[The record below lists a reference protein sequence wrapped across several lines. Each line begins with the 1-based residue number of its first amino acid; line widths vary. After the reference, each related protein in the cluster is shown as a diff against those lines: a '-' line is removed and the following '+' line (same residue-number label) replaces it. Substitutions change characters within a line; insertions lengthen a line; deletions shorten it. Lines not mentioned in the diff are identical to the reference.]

1 MTNAERFAALN
12 LPPPPAAAAM
22 PMTAGLLPMGGAPGL
37 ANSMR
42 GMDAERGLRG
52 SEGPTGAAG
61 AQGEQGP
68 PGNDGADSTV
78 PGPPGP
84 QGEQGPPGNDGA
96 DSTVPGPPGPQGPQ
110 GEQGP
115 PGNDGADSTVPG
127 PPGPEGPAGPEGPKG
142 SFVSTRAGIYEL
154 ACMEM
159 TRPFFAHIGPKG
171 EPLPDKFLAA
181 ITGPVLR
188 FGSSDGRHELCFG
201 VRAEFP
207 TWFMPDA
214 DEAQRVHSVKFW
226 NQEYL
231 NAPAMAAPEVKPP
244 PAPIQARAIPSNA
257 TLPCG
262 CHPAD
267 HFDVNCQCDAA

>member
-52 SEGPTGAAG
+52 SEGPA
-61 AQGEQGP
+61 
-68 PGNDGADSTV
+68 GNDGA
-78 PGPPGP
+78 PGA
-84 QGEQGPPGNDGA
+84 DGA
-96 DSTVPGPPGPQGPQ
+96 DGAQGPQ
-110 GEQGP
+110 GDPGPAGADGAQGP
-115 PGNDGADSTVPG
+115 QGD
-127 PPGPEGPAGPEGPKG
+127 PGPEGPAGPTGPEGPKG

-171 EPLPDKFLAA
+171 EPLPEKFLAA
-181 ITGPVLR
+181 ITGPVFR

-231 NAPAMAAPEVKPP
+231 NAQPATAPEVKPP
-244 PAPIQARAIPSNA
+244 PAPIQAQAIPSNA

>member
-12 LPPPPAAAAM
+12 LPPPPAAAPL

-52 SEGPTGAAG
+52 SAGPAGNDGA
-61 AQGEQGP
+61 QGP

-78 PGPPGP
+78 
-84 QGEQGPPGNDGA
+84 
-96 DSTVPGPPGPQGPQ
+96 PGPQGPQ

-127 PPGPEGPAGPEGPKG
+127 PPGPEGPQGPEGPKG

-171 EPLPDKFLAA
+171 EPLPEKFLAA
-181 ITGPVLR
+181 ITGPVFR

-231 NAPAMAAPEVKPP
+231 NAQPATAPEVKQP
-244 PAPIQARAIPSNA
+244 PAPIQTQAMQHNE

-267 HFDVNCQCDAA
+267 HFDVNCPCDAA